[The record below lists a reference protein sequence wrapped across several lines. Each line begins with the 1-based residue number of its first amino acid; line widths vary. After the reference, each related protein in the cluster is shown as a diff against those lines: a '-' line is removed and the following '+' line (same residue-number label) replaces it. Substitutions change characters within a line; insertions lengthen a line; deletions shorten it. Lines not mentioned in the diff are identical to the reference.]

1 MAGSLTR
8 TGRELMARILF
19 IDDEPDIRRL
29 VEYALQARGH
39 EVLLATD
46 GQEGV
51 EQARAQSPDLILSD
65 MVMPEMGGMEV
76 LSALKA
82 DPEMKDIPVL
92 IVTASA
98 QREEAERAVQAG
110 AAGYLIK
117 PFHIPQLHE
126 QVDALLAK

>member
-65 MVMPEMGGMEV
+65 MVMPEMNGLEV

-110 AAGYLIK
+110 AAGYLVK

-126 QVDALLAK
+126 RIDELLAK

>member
-1 MAGSLTR
+1 
-8 TGRELMARILF
+8 MARILF

-65 MVMPEMGGMEV
+65 MVMPEMNGLEV